1 MIKRPF
7 FGFGKPK
14 YAVVEGRDLE
24 ILKETP
30 LPPKVTLFLKYPGVE
45 VENLGLKTGDK
56 VRTGQKL
63 TLADKN
69 DGYFISTATGTISD
83 ISEYTGYLGQKWLT
97 ISIDGDGKDQ
107 WDDAFNDAGKAPTP
121 ENALEFLSS
130 LPGNPDF
137 GTSLSSSP
145 PLDTLIISGFD
156 KDLLISANQFIMRNE
171 VENLMEGIACLK
183 KIAPGV
189 RIIIVVPPG
198 LTLEAE
204 KAGAELKALNALYP
218 DILPEMIMKDVLGRV
233 TPPGGKCRDAGV
245 GVLTAESVAALA
257 KAYGE
262 GRIPIDKIVTVIKK
276 DGTTLNVKAR
286 IGAPVG
292 HVLSDLGL
300 ETDHGD
306 RLVLGGPMTGKA
318 VYSLDTPIMPDT
330 DALMVQDKEEIQG
343 ISDSHCINCGE
354 CVRACPAKV
363 PVNML
368 VRLLENGL
376 YEEAAEQY
384 DLFSCIE
391 CGICSFVC
399 MARIPLFH
407 YIMLGKFEFARSG
420 TAEGSDA

>member
-24 ILKETP
+24 ALKETP
-30 LPPKVTLFLKYPGVE
+30 LPPKVTLFLKHPDVGS
-45 VENLGLKTGDK
+45 ENLVLKTGDR

-63 TLADKN
+63 RLADKN
-69 DGYFISTATGTISD
+69 DGYVISTATGTISD
-83 ISEYTGYLGQKWLT
+83 ISEHTGYLGQTWLT
-97 ISIDGDGKDQ
+97 ISIDADEKDQ
-107 WDDAFNDAGKAPTP
+107 WDDEFNEAGKTPTP
-121 ENALEFLSS
+121 EKALEFLSS
-130 LPGNPDF
+130 LPGDPDF
-137 GTSLSSSP
+137 GASLNTHH

-156 KDLLISANQFIMRNE
+156 KDLLISANQYIIKNE
-171 VENLMEGIACLK
+171 IENLIEGIEHLK

-189 RIIIVVPPG
+189 RIIIAAPPG
-198 LTLEAE
+198 VTLEAE
-204 KAGAELKALNALYP
+204 KAGAELKVVNAVYP
-218 DILPEMIMKDVLGRV
+218 DTLPKIIMKDVLGRV
-233 TPPGGKCRDAGV
+233 APPDGKCRDMGV
-245 GVLTAESVAALA
+245 GFLTAESVAALA
-257 KAYGE
+257 RAYGE
-262 GRIPIDKIVTVIKK
+262 GHIPVDKIVTVIKK
-276 DGTTLNVKAR
+276 DCTTLNIKAR

-292 HVLSDLGL
+292 HILSDLGI
-300 ETDHGD
+300 ETGHGD

-318 VYSLDTPIMPDT
+318 VYSEDAPIMADT
-330 DALMVQDKEEIQG
+330 DALMVQDKKEIPG
-343 ISDSHCINCGE
+343 NSDSHCINCGE
-354 CVRACPAKV
+354 CVRACPANV

-391 CGICSFVC
+391 CGICSYVC
-399 MARIPLFH
+399 MVRIPLFH